1 MGFVLVVLFFFFY
14 FFSIFLFVLFLF
26 IYLFLALLGLCCS
39 LGFSLVI
46 VSRDYFLV
54 VVSSLLFAVASLFVE
69 YRLLSAWASVVASPA
84 L

>member
-1 MGFVLVVLFFFFY
+1 MDFVFVV
-14 FFSIFLFVLFLF
+14 SSF

-39 LGFSLVI
+39 MGFSLVV
-46 VSRDYFLV
+46 VSRDSFLV

-69 YRLLSAWASVVASPA
+69 YRLLSTWASVVASPA